1 MEHTALP
8 AQGGKPSD
16 AKTASLHVSAT
27 GDHLTFSLV
36 YSVTTLAALD
46 RFERRASEN
55 SKLKFSLRRL
65 RRAETDSYSV
75 CMGGVP
81 ESTSVS
87 LWFAVAVGVLSLVGS
102 AWTSS
107 LWPALYGLSYA
118 ACFTLALR
126 GVPSPFQVVLVLAMV
141 GLSFGLHLVFLPAGT
156 MRPPAAAH
164 TTAEPTDKARPGRHL
179 LLLQPDDM

>member
-1 MEHTALP
+1 M
-8 AQGGKPSD
+8 
-16 AKTASLHVSAT
+16 
-27 GDHLTFSLV
+27 
-36 YSVTTLAALD
+36 LAAFKRLFA
-46 RFERRASEN
+46 RGAHVRPVNF
-55 SKLKFSLRRL
+55 KFSLRRL

-164 TTAEPTDKARPGRHL
+164 TTAEPTDKARSGRHL